1 MGMSGQL
8 KILHLEDSK
17 IDAELIAAKLQEE
30 GISCVIDWVDGKDGY
45 EARLEQGGFDVIL
58 ADYTLPTFDG
68 LSALRMARNR
78 NPDVPFIFVSGTIGE
93 DRAVETFKNG
103 ATDYVLKGELSRLVP
118 SIKRALK
125 EAEERA
131 ERKRAEEAT
140 RRSEKKYKDLF
151 NSTLDGIFQVD
162 AEGAFI
168 LMNPAGARI
177 FGYENPDEIIGRN
190 ALEFWRNPKDR
201 DVYREELQRQKKLS
215 AYPMR
220 AKKKNGEPIELES
233 STRIIENEKENFL
246 GIEGILRDV
255 TARIRTEEEL
265 LASAQRWNNT
275 FDAMSE
281 AISILDKDGNILQC
295 NQALLYLLEKLPA
308 DIIGHPYWEAVF
320 SDREPSPDCA
330 FSRMQKSHHREYATR
345 QLFTR
350 WFNVT
355 VDPILDPAGNL
366 TGCVHILSDISEHR
380 KFEEQ
385 LKESESKFRS
395 LAEQSLVGTYII
407 QDGKFK
413 YVSPRLA
420 EMFGYDV
427 QEITDHKGPLDLV
440 TPEDHH
446 IVDENMRQRLSGQ
459 IPFSHYEVRGRKRS
473 GDIIS
478 IEIFGSVMSYKG
490 RPAIIGS
497 VLDVTEKGKL
507 ENQLRQAQ
515 KMEAVGQLTGGI
527 AHDFNNILSAVIGY
541 AYLLQMQM
549 KADDPGRPYVDQ
561 ILAGADRAAN
571 LTRSLLTFSR
581 KQTPNLKPININE
594 NIQRVET
601 LLRRVIGEDIDLRT
615 VLAPQALIVSADA
628 GQIEQVLMNLAT
640 NSRDAMQ
647 NGGIL
652 SIETTLVEADTLSDV
667 ETDHRV
673 SHYAVIEVTD
683 TGTGMDEQ
691 TREKIFEPFFTT
703 KALGRGTGLGLSMV
717 YGIVKQHN
725 GHIHCYSEPRMGTTF
740 KIYLPIAAGAAAA
753 GGDKSAFTA
762 SLEIRGGAET
772 ILVVEDDE
780 SLRKLARVTL
790 EQFGYTVIDADNGK
804 DAVERFQENQERV
817 RLVLCD
823 VIMPRMSGSE
833 VREAIKKLSPRT
845 PVVFMSGYPADI
857 IQQKSLV
864 DENVDMI
871 LKPFSPTALIK
882 KVREVLDRT

>member
-1 MGMSGQL
+1 MYGQL

-30 GISCVIDWVDGKDGY
+30 GISCLIDWVDAKDEY
-45 EARLEQGGFDVIL
+45 AARLAQGGFDLIL
-58 ADYTLPTFDG
+58 ADYTLPSFDG

-78 NPDVPFIFVSGTIGE
+78 YPDVPFIFVSGTIGE
-93 DRAVETFKNG
+93 DLAVETFKGG
-103 ATDYVLKGELSRLVP
+103 ATDYVLKGHLSRLVP

-125 EAEERA
+125 EAEERE
-131 ERKRAEEAT
+131 ERRRAEEAT
-140 RRSEKKYKDLF
+140 RISEKKYKDLF

-190 ALEFWRNPKDR
+190 ALEFWRDPKER
-201 DVYREELQRQKKLS
+201 DVYREELQTRKKLS

-220 AKKKNGEPIELES
+220 AKKKNGELIELES
-233 STRIIENEKENFL
+233 STRIMEDEKGSLL

-295 NQALLYLLEKLPA
+295 NQALLYLLEKLPG

-320 SDREPSPDCA
+320 NDREPSPDCA
-330 FSRMQKSHHREYATR
+330 FSRMQKSLHREYATR

-355 VDPILDPAGNL
+355 VDPILDPAGSL

-413 YVSPRLA
+413 YASPRLA
-420 EMFGYDV
+420 EMFGYGV
-427 QEITDHKGPLDLV
+427 HEITDHKGPLDLV

-446 IVDENMRQRLSGQ
+446 VVEENMRQRLSGR
-459 IPFSHYEVRGRKRS
+459 IPFSHYEVRGRKKG

-478 IEIFGSVMSYKG
+478 IEIFGSAMSYQG

-541 AYLLQMQM
+541 GYLLQMQM
-549 KADDPGRPYVDQ
+549 KTDDPGRSYVDQ

-594 NIQRVET
+594 NILRVET

-615 VLAPQALIVSADA
+615 VLAPGDLFVQADP
-628 GQIEQVLMNLAT
+628 GQIEQVMMNLAT
-640 NSRDAMQ
+640 NARDAMPK
-647 NGGIL
+647 GGVL
-652 SIETTLVEADTLSDV
+652 SIETAAARADAL
-667 ETDHRV
+667 TDIAIDRGV
-673 SHYAVIEVTD
+673 AEYAVIEITD
-683 TGTGMDEQ
+683 TGIGMDEQ
-691 TREKIFEPFFTT
+691 TRKKIFEPFFTT
-703 KALGRGTGLGLSMV
+703 KDLGRGTGLGLSMV

-725 GHIHCYSEPRMGTTF
+725 GYIYCSSEPGKGTSFTL
-740 KIYLPIAAGAAAA
+740 YLPILAGAAAA
-753 GGDKSAFTA
+753 DKHAITA
-762 SLEIRGGAET
+762 SNEVRGGTET
-772 ILVVEDDE
+772 ILIGEDDA
-780 SLRKLARVTL
+780 SLRELAHVTL
-790 EQFGYTVIDADNGK
+790 EQFGYTVIDADDGQ
-804 DAVERFQENQERV
+804 DTVERFRENRDRV

-823 VIMPRMSGSE
+823 VVMPRMNGSE

-845 PVVFMSGYPADI
+845 PIVFMSGYPADI

-864 DENVDMI
+864 DKDVDMI

>member
-1 MGMSGQL
+1 MRGYL

-17 IDAELIAAKLQEE
+17 LDAELIATKLQEG
-30 GISCVIDWVDGKDGY
+30 GISCTIDLVDARD
-45 EARLEQGGFDVIL
+45 EFAARLDRGGYDVIL
-58 ADYTLPTFDG
+58 ADYTLPSFDG
-68 LSALRMARNR
+68 LSALQMTRERDR
-78 NPDVPFIFVSGTIGE
+78 DVPFIFVSGTIGE

-118 SIKRALK
+118 SIQRALK
-125 EAEERA
+125 ETEERA

-151 NSTLDGIFQVD
+151 DSTLDGIFQVN
-162 AEGAFI
+162 AEGEFI
-168 LMNPAGARI
+168 LMNQAGARI
-177 FGYENPDEIIGRN
+177 FGYENPDEIIGKN
-190 ALEFWRNPKDR
+190 ALEFWRDPKDR
-201 DVYREELQRQKKLS
+201 DVYREELQKQKKLS

-233 STRIIENEKENFL
+233 STRIIEDEKGIFL

-255 TARIRTEEEL
+255 TARMRAEEGL
-265 LASAQRWNNT
+265 HVSAQRWNNT

-281 AISILDKDGNILQC
+281 AISILDSDGNILQC
-295 NQALLYLLEKLPA
+295 NQALLYLLEKLPD

-320 SDREPSPDCA
+320 NDREPLPDCA

-345 QLFTR
+345 RLFTR

-407 QDGKFK
+407 QDEKFK

-420 EMFGYDV
+420 DMFGYGV

-446 IVDENMRQRLSGQ
+446 VVDENMRQRLSGQ
-459 IPFSHYEVRGRKRS
+459 IAFSHYEVRGRKKG

-478 IEIFGSVMSYKG
+478 IEIFGSAMSYQG

-549 KADDPGRPYVDQ
+549 KTDDPGRPYVDQ

-615 VLAPQALIVSADA
+615 ALAPGDLVVQADP

-640 NSRDAMQ
+640 NARDAMPK
-647 NGGIL
+647 GGIL
-652 SIETTLVEADTLSDV
+652 SIETAVTRADALADV
-667 ETDHRV
+667 AIDRNVAE
-673 SHYAVIEVTD
+673 YAAIEITD
-683 TGTGMDEQ
+683 TGIGMDEQ
-691 TREKIFEPFFTT
+691 TRKKIFEPFFTT
-703 KALGRGTGLGLSMV
+703 KDLGRGTGLGLSMV

-725 GHIHCYSEPRMGTTF
+725 GYIYCSSEPGKGTSFTL
-740 KIYLPIAAGAAAA
+740 YLPILAGAAAA
-753 GGDKSAFTA
+753 DKHAITA
-762 SLEIRGGAET
+762 SNEVRGGTET
-772 ILVVEDDE
+772 ILIGEDDA
-780 SLRKLARVTL
+780 SLRELAHVTL
-790 EQFGYTVIDADNGK
+790 EQFGYTVIDADNGQ
-804 DAVERFQENQERV
+804 DTVERFRENRDRV

-823 VIMPRMSGSE
+823 VVMPRMNGSE
-833 VREAIKKLSPRT
+833 VREAIKKLSPRI
-845 PVVFMSGYPADI
+845 PIVFMSGYPADI